1 MVPEKCPQCGFDPT
15 KLGLEM
21 TCLEAFRE
29 LSLYT
34 LYQPVPPF
42 IHQNA
47 VDAYSAQHLHADMS
61 VIQRIFG
68 LMGLCLAT
76 EHGLNGYDIQ
86 LAHIAKSKDPDR
98 SNWPLIEPQAIEFQT
113 NVGGVLVADEK
124 DAAIRCWV
132 ETTWHDWESAHEVVR
147 QFCAE

>member
-1 MVPEKCPQCGFDPT
+1 
-15 KLGLEM
+15 M
-21 TCLEAFRE
+21 TCIEAFRE

-76 EHGLNGYDIQ
+76 EYGLNGYDIQ

-98 SNWPLIEPQAIEFQT
+98 ATWPLIEPQALEFQT
-113 NVGGVLVADEK
+113 NVGDVLVADDK
-124 DAAIRCWV
+124 DAAIRRWV
-132 ETTWHDWESAHEVVR
+132 ETTWHDWESAHRVVR
-147 QFCAE
+147 QFCTEPLP

>member
-1 MVPEKCPQCGFDPT
+1 
-15 KLGLEM
+15 M

-68 LMGLCLAT
+68 LMGLYLAT
-76 EHGLNGYDIQ
+76 EQDLNGYDIQ
-86 LAHIAKSKDPDR
+86 LAHITKSKDPDR
-98 SNWPLIEPQAIEFQT
+98 ATWPLIEPQAIEFQT
-113 NVGGVLVADEK
+113 NVGDVLVADDK
-124 DAAIRCWV
+124 DAAIRRWV
-132 ETTWHDWESAHEVVR
+132 ETTWRDWEAAHKVVR
-147 QFCAE
+147 QFCGPS